1 MVFCCP
7 YSLNIDSGVAQKK
20 LKEYTSKIPPLAVFP
35 RESPFKYEKGGRKKT
50 VDCFGCFYCLLF
62 CIKPPRQ
69 KKKKAVG
76 KGLSKGAKYIVTRD
90 PQKI

>member
-1 MVFCCP
+1 M
-7 YSLNIDSGVAQKK
+7 AQKK

-50 VDCFGCFYCLLF
+50 VDCFGCCLLF

-90 PQKI
+90 PKKFRKQ